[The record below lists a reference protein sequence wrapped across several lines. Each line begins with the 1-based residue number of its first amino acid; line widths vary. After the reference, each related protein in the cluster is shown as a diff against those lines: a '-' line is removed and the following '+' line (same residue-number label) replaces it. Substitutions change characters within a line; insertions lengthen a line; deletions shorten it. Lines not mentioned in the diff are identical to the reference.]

1 MSASAFRDSAPDLS
15 DTPLLRERM
24 RHEGYLFV
32 RDLLPADELAVLSM
46 PLLAIARAGDWV
58 QKDTPLTQASA
69 DHDGFC
75 VEPTPEYVSAYRH
88 MYALPESRTLK
99 H

>member
-24 RHEGYLFV
+24 RHQGYLFV

-58 QKDTPLTQASA
+58 QKRRPVHTSRRRPRRFLRRANPRVCERLS
-69 DHDGFC
+69 
-75 VEPTPEYVSAYRH
+75 PYVR
-88 MYALPESRTLK
+88 PF
-99 H
+99 